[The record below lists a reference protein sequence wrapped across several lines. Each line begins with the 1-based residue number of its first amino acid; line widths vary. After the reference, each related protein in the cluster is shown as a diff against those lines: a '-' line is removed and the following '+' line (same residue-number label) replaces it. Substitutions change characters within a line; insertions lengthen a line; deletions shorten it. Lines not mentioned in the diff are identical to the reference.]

1 MQYRKLF
8 NRSISEIG
16 IGTWQLG
23 GSEWGDIS
31 RKQAHSILG
40 AALDSG
46 INFIDTAD
54 VYGAGR
60 SESLIGDFLRSRR
73 DQCFVAT
80 KLGRLHGYPDGYSYQ
95 QFVSDIDDSLRRL
108 QVEQLDLVQLHCLP
122 DAALQAGEVFT
133 WLKRLQQA
141 DKILHWGASV
151 ESDDQA
157 LLCLQQPGLS
167 SLQIIF
173 NVFRQKPAT
182 TVFARAQQQGVALII
197 RLPLNSGMLS
207 GKFSSAS
214 TFPEQDHRNFNKD
227 GEHFNVGETFGG
239 IEFATGLQL
248 VDQLR
253 PLIPEGMSMV
263 DFALRWILDHP
274 EVGVIIPGASKIEQ
288 VAANCRA
295 SSLPQLKSELQAQLK
310 DFYQQRVHKHI
321 RGIY

>member
-80 KLGRLHGYPDGYSYQ
+80 KLGRLHGYPDSYSYQ
-95 QFVSDIDDSLRRL
+95 QFASDIDDSLRRL

-122 DAALQAGEVFT
+122 DAALKAGEVFT
-133 WLKRLQQA
+133 WLEGLQQA
-141 DKILHWGASV
+141 GKIRHWGASV

-214 TFPEQDHRNFNKD
+214 TFPEHDHRNFNKD

-239 IEFATGLQL
+239 IELATGLQL

-253 PLIPEGMSMV
+253 PLIPASMSMV

-274 EVGVIIPGASKIEQ
+274 EVGVIIPGASKVEQ

-295 SSLPQLKSELQAQLK
+295 SSLPELKSELHAQLK
-310 DFYQQRVHKHI
+310 DFYQQQVHEHI

>member
-1 MQYRKLF
+1 MQHRKLF
-8 NRSISEIG
+8 NRCISEIG

-80 KLGRLHGYPDGYSYQ
+80 KLGRLHGYPDSYSYQ
-95 QFVSDIDDSLRRL
+95 QFASDIDDSLRRL

-122 DAALQAGEVFT
+122 DAALQAGEVFA
-133 WLKRLQQA
+133 WLRDLQQA
-141 DKILHWGASV
+141 GKIRHWGASV

-157 LLCLQQPGLS
+157 LLCLQQPGLA

-239 IEFATGLQL
+239 IEFATGLHL

-253 PLIPEGMSMV
+253 PLIPESMSMV

-274 EVGVIIPGASKIEQ
+274 EVGVIIPGASKLDH

-295 SSLPQLKSELQAQLK
+295 SSLPELKSDLHAQLK
-310 DFYQQRVHKHI
+310 DFYQQQVQEHI

>member
-16 IGTWQLG
+16 LGTWQLG
-23 GSEWGDIS
+23 GSEWGNIN
-31 RKQAHSILG
+31 RKQAHAILG
-40 AALDSG
+40 AALDNG

-60 SESLIGDFLRSRR
+60 SESLIGDFLAQRR
-73 DQCFVAT
+73 EQCFVAT
-80 KLGRLHGYPDGYSYQ
+80 KLGRLHGYPDSYSQQ
-95 QFVSDIDDSLRRL
+95 QFASDINDSLRRL
-108 QVEQLDLVQLHCLP
+108 QIEQLDLVQLHCLP
-122 DAALQAGEVFT
+122 DAALQSGEVFA
-133 WLKRLQQA
+133 WLRELQQA
-141 DKILHWGASV
+141 GKLRHWGASV
-151 ESDDQA
+151 ESDEQA

-182 TVFARAQQQGVALII
+182 EVFARAQQQGVALII

-214 TFPEQDHRNFNKD
+214 TFPEADHRNFNKD

-248 VDQLR
+248 IEQLR
-253 PLIPEGMSMV
+253 SLIPEAMNMV

-288 VAANCRA
+288 VATNCRA
-295 SSLPQLKSELQAQLK
+295 SDLPALSPELHNELKN
-310 DFYQQRVHKHI
+310 FYQQQVHKHI